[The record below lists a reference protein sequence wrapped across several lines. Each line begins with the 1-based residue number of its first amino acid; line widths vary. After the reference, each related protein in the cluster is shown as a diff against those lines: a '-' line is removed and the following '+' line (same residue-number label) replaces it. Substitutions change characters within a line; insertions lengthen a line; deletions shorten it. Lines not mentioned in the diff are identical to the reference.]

1 MGALAGLMAATG
13 ASLGGAWL
21 AHALELNYRFD
32 ATLWIVGVVAST
44 LLLGAAGAIST
55 RSMLNVAPRA
65 VLY

>member
-32 ATLWIVGVVAST
+32 ATLWLIGVIAST
-44 LLLGAAGAIST
+44 LLLGAAGALST
-55 RSMLNVAPRA
+55 RAMVNVSPRA